1 MRAASS
7 RVHAPWRIAPALLA
21 ALACQPKPAHVLDP
35 TPIAI
40 AGHAAASAPVEP
52 EPAAPPAK
60 RLGPLHRAAAFLF
73 QPSPDAATATTVR
86 GKLRLVAAGAAGE
99 RVEVGC
105 KRGTT
110 IYDRQGR
117 ERALTLRPDAIAI
130 APDGSAIAARTG
142 ARVAVLAMPDARALG
157 TWDGEDPIWLADGT
171 LALRHGCAWV
181 AIAPQRPDTPAA
193 ALGEHCGTPLLSE
206 PGTARLWFAATDAPS
221 VDATPVPARA
231 LVGLSPGQ
239 PPLEQPL
246 DAEGPVFEPRLSH
259 DGSILC
265 ATTQRRGHALLQCRL
280 RDGGVFE
287 PVAQDVVGH
296 PVFADD
302 APRLLVTVGDRE
314 TGQRDLHVVDFALK
328 IVRRLGHIAHHRF
341 DFLPGAERVVAYDGA
356 RGLVFELDTGLV
368 SPFGD
373 EHDDW
378 VAVLPDATAAGGDSF
393 LATRLGQHC
402 AELVRVQLP
411 RR

>member
-1 MRAASS
+1 M
-7 RVHAPWRIAPALLA
+7 WRIAPALLA
-21 ALACQPKPAHVLDP
+21 VVACRPAPARVLDP

-40 AGHAAASAPVEP
+40 AGHRAAPPPVEP
-52 EPAAPPAK
+52 EPAQPPAK

-86 GKLRLVAAGAAGE
+86 SKLRLVAATATGE

-110 IYDRQGR
+110 LVDREGR
-117 ERALTLRPDAIAI
+117 EHALALRPDAVVI
-130 APDGSAIAARTG
+130 APDGAAIAARSG
-142 ARVAVLAMPDARALG
+142 GRVAVLALPQGRALG
-157 TWDGEDPIWLADGT
+157 TWDGEDPTWLADGT

-181 AIAPQRPDTPAA
+181 AIAPQQPDTPAQS
-193 ALGEHCGTPLLSE
+193 LGEHCGAPLLSE
-206 PGTARLWFAATDAPS
+206 PGTARLWFAVSDAQPRA
-221 VDATPVPARA
+221 DDDARA
-231 LVGLSPGQ
+231 PTRALLGLSPGQ
-239 PPLEQPL
+239 TALEQPL
-246 DAEGPVFEPRLSH
+246 GGDVPMFAPRLSH
-259 DGSILC
+259 DGSIVC

-287 PVAQDVVGH
+287 PVAQDVVGQ

-328 IVRRLGHIAHHRF
+328 IVRRLGHVAHHRF
-341 DFLPGAERVVAYDGA
+341 AFLPGAERVVAYDGA

-378 VAVLPDATAAGGDSF
+378 VAVVPDAAGGSGDSF
-393 LATRLGQHC
+393 LATRLGRPC

-411 RR
+411 RRE